1 MKVTIKDLAEK
12 AGVSKT
18 TVSFAFNNPSRISKE
33 TCEKI
38 MTIAKEIGYSPDPV
52 ARYLATKQ
60 TGTIGILFPQAVAEV
75 LENPYCADLVRG
87 IGAVCDQHDLS
98 IILLSPL
105 KGVLNNTIK
114 NAAVDGMI
122 IFGIDNDSSIH
133 TSFTMRNMPY
143 ISIDA
148 KSKPGCV
155 NVGIDEKKMA
165 EKLMD
170 VLLDNGH
177 TRIMFCS
184 LKPIFHDVSEYNM
197 SITNQERRK
206 GIEQSILKHNL
217 TLSVMENY
225 SYVEIET
232 SFEDSYKKAKEIL
245 QSPDRPSAIY
255 CMGDIQ
261 AFGFYKS
268 AAELGINIPEDL
280 SVVTFDD
287 LKLTH
292 ILYPEITA
300 IHQPGYEK
308 GVAAAELLMKKI
320 SGEECDS
327 IEIES
332 CLIKRKSV
340 APAKF

>member
-133 TSFTMRNMPY
+133 TSFTMRNMP
-143 ISIDA
+143 
-148 KSKPGCV
+148 
-155 NVGIDEKKMA
+155 
-165 EKLMD
+165 
-170 VLLDNGH
+170 
-177 TRIMFCS
+177 
-184 LKPIFHDVSEYNM
+184 
-197 SITNQERRK
+197 
-206 GIEQSILKHNL
+206 
-217 TLSVMENY
+217 
-225 SYVEIET
+225 
-232 SFEDSYKKAKEIL
+232 
-245 QSPDRPSAIY
+245 
-255 CMGDIQ
+255 
-261 AFGFYKS
+261 
-268 AAELGINIPEDL
+268 
-280 SVVTFDD
+280 
-287 LKLTH
+287 
-292 ILYPEITA
+292 
-300 IHQPGYEK
+300 
-308 GVAAAELLMKKI
+308 
-320 SGEECDS
+320 SG
-327 IEIES
+327 
-332 CLIKRKSV
+332 LFVQKRV
-340 APAKF
+340 RL